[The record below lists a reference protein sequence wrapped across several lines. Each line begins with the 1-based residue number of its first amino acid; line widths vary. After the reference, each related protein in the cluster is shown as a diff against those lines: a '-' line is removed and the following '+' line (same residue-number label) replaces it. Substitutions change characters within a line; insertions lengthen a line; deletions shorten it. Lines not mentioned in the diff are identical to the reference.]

1 LAWADA
7 DVSLIGI
14 VVEGTTDRFAA
25 QRLLAACDLQ
35 VDASRVIVTGGKQ
48 RFDARIAKYNE
59 AAKFLPWLA
68 LRDADRDA
76 DGCPVALRRR
86 LLVGPQSE
94 ALCLRLAVRTIDAW
108 LLADRA
114 AFSDYFAVPMSRIPI
129 DPERLDRPKDALTN
143 VCRST
148 RRRAVRQAMV
158 PPDGSHGPG
167 PEYTA
172 NIINYCRAAWR
183 PAQRPRLHRAFGVP
197 SPRSIG

>member
-114 AFSDYFAVPMSRIPI
+114 AFSDYFAVPMSRI
-129 DPERLDRPKDALTN
+129 RLILKDWIGRRM
-143 VCRST
+143 RSPT
-148 RRRAVRQAMV
+148 SAVPRVVELCAKRWFHQTVRTVQAPST
-158 PPDGSHGPG
+158 PPTSSTTAVLHGDLQ
-167 PEYTA
+167 
-172 NIINYCRAAWR
+172 
-183 PAQRPRLHRAFGVP
+183 QRPRLHRAFGVP